1 MAIAGTEIVAGGALA
16 PPALLP
22 LPTSRTITNGVLSL
36 LGGAHAEAA

>member
-16 PPALLP
+16 PPAP
-22 LPTSRTITNGVLSL
+22 RPYPTSRTITNGGLRL